1 MFVIFCFFF
10 LDAAHNQR
18 EIPTFCRSFPVDLV
32 FQSCSHM
39 GGKEAAATKADS
51 KVLWVILESRE
62 KNQNGVSGLEIATDT
77 VANATNI
84 FSLATKNS
92 DLVAKV
98 ATRFLYILD
107 LN

>member
-10 LDAAHNQR
+10 RNFCSIPAHLPYVTFFFFLLEAAHNQR

-39 GGKEAAATKADS
+39 GAKEVAAMKADS

-62 KNQNGVSGLEIATDT
+62 KNQNGVSWIASELFR
-77 VANATNI
+77 V
-84 FSLATKNS
+84 
-92 DLVAKV
+92 
-98 ATRFLYILD
+98 
-107 LN
+107 